1 MLVATKISINAIN
14 DDQKE
19 FVFNLMKEH
28 SVAIFFS
35 KKKKK
40 IKDFSEKNVYQKA
53 RLKVLEIILECER
66 SMECSRNKK
75 SFFQKHLIK
84 TYLKIKK
91 VFD

>member
-28 SVAIFFS
+28 SVAIFFFK

-40 IKDFSEKNVYQKA
+40 IKDFSEKNLYQKA
-53 RLKVLEIILECER
+53 RLKVL
-66 SMECSRNKK
+66 
-75 SFFQKHLIK
+75 
-84 TYLKIKK
+84 
-91 VFD
+91 

>member
-28 SVAIFFS
+28 SVAIFFQ
-35 KKKKK
+35 KKK
-40 IKDFSEKNVYQKA
+40 IKDFSGKNVYQKA

>member
-28 SVAIFFS
+28 SVDIFFS

-40 IKDFSEKNVYQKA
+40 LRILVRKMCTKKLG
-53 RLKVLEIILECER
+53 LK
-66 SMECSRNKK
+66 
-75 SFFQKHLIK
+75 
-84 TYLKIKK
+84 YLKL
-91 VFD
+91 F